1 MQLVGFLSFVFL
13 GLTLIN
19 RVLEGTFIAAGDASI
34 INSVMVF
41 REISVFGLFT
51 MPVPNMSFVTEGLGH
66 LVKWDYSFFGGNAA
80 IIQYFLYSITAML
93 SFLIFTVIIGLIYQY
108 FSRTR

>member
-1 MQLVGFLSFVFL
+1 MQLVGFLSYCFL

-19 RVLEGTFIAAGDASI
+19 RILEGTFIATADASI
-34 INSVMVF
+34 INQVLVF
-41 REISVFGLFT
+41 REISVFNLFT
-51 MPVPNMSFVTEGLGH
+51 MPVPNMEFITDGMAH

-80 IIQYFLYSITAML
+80 IIQYFLYAITAMF
-93 SFLIFTVIIGLIYQY
+93 SFMVFTIVIGLVYQY